1 MQKGV
6 DAVAI
11 GVIALGIVVLI
22 VLFFLSNN
30 MMPDPLPAVQ
40 KPDLASVR
48 SSIENPLA
56 AAAAPQM
63 GGTMGGGPGMGGFGP
78 STPAA
83 APPAAAP
90 PSAPGR
96 GGSGEEEDLSTG
108 RGLRGRGAGDV
119 GM

>member
-11 GVIALGIVVLI
+11 GVIALGVVVLI
-22 VLFFLSNN
+22 VLFLLSNN

-78 STPAA
+78 AA
-83 APPAAAP
+83 PAAAP